1 MHGYARRR
9 AFTLLELLIAMVLAS
24 LLAVLTYAGLQ
35 LGLRS
40 WEVSERR
47 QQALESRYLTQALLR
62 RLLESPQQVLVRDPE
77 GELQMA
83 YRGQPD
89 NVIFIARLPQID
101 SSPQRYWL
109 QLAQSQAEDSP
120 NPHNWQL
127 LLRYLPYD
135 GYGSVDWQLL
145 GASLEMDAQQEVLLG
160 DLAEPLQFAYLEQRA
175 GREPNWQP
183 QWHQHEQ
190 LPALLRISSPR
201 EGALQLT
208 VGPREL
214 AHAIK
219 TVE

>member
-1 MHGYARRR
+1 MHGYAHRR

-62 RLLESPQQVLVRDPE
+62 RLLESPQQVLVRDLE

-89 NVIFIARLPQID
+89 GVIFIARLPQID
-101 SSPQRYWL
+101 NSPQRYWL
-109 QLAQSQAEDSP
+109 QLTQSQVEEGPPPRS
-120 NPHNWQL
+120 WQL

-135 GYGSVDWQLL
+135 GYGNVDWQLL
-145 GASLEMDAQQEVLLG
+145 GASLDLDAQQEILLD
-160 DLAEPLQFAYLEQRA
+160 DLVEPLQFAYLEQRSWR
-175 GREPNWQP
+175 GPDWQP
-183 QWHQHEQ
+183 QWQQHEQ

-201 EGALQLT
+201 EGKLQLI

-214 AHAIK
+214 AYAIK

>member
-47 QQALESRYLTQALLR
+47 QQMLESRYLTQALLR
-62 RLLESPQQVLVRDPE
+62 RLLESPQQVLVRDLE

-89 NVIFIARLPQID
+89 GVIFIARLPQID
-101 SSPQRYWL
+101 NSPQRYWL
-109 QLAQSQAEDSP
+109 QLTQSQVEEGPPPRS
-120 NPHNWQL
+120 WQL

-135 GYGSVDWQLL
+135 GYGNVDWQLL
-145 GASLEMDAQQEVLLG
+145 GASLELDAQQEILLD
-160 DLAEPLQFAYLEQRA
+160 DLSEPLQFAYLEQRA
-175 GREPNWQP
+175 GREPDWQP
-183 QWHQHEQ
+183 LWQQHEL

-201 EGALQLT
+201 EDELQLI

-214 AHAIK
+214 AYAIK

>member
-62 RLLESPQQVLVRDPE
+62 RLLESPQQVLVRDLE

-89 NVIFIARLPQID
+89 GVIFIARLPQID
-101 SSPQRYWL
+101 NSPQRYWL
-109 QLAQSQAEDSP
+109 QLTQTQTEEGP
-120 NPHNWQL
+120 NPGNWQL

-135 GYGSVDWQLL
+135 GYGNVDWQLL
-145 GASLEMDAQQEVLLG
+145 GASLDMDAQQEILLD
-160 DLAEPLQFAYLEQRA
+160 DLAEPLQFAYLEQRT
-175 GREPNWQP
+175 GREPDWQP
-183 QWHQHEQ
+183 QWQQHEQ
-190 LPALLRISSPR
+190 LPELLRISSPR
-201 EGALQLT
+201 EGELRLT

-214 AHAIK
+214 AYAIK

>member
-62 RLLESPQQVLVRDPE
+62 RLLESPQQVLVRDLE

-89 NVIFIARLPQID
+89 GVIFIARLPQVD
-101 SSPQRYWL
+101 NSPQRYWL
-109 QLAQSQAEDSP
+109 QLTQSQVEEGPPPRS
-120 NPHNWQL
+120 WQL

-135 GYGSVDWQLL
+135 GYGNVDWQLL
-145 GASLEMDAQQEVLLG
+145 GASLDLDAQQEILLD
-160 DLAEPLQFAYLEQRA
+160 DLTEPLQFAYLEQRA
-175 GREPNWQP
+175 GREPDWQP
-183 QWHQHEQ
+183 LWQQHEQ

-201 EGALQLT
+201 EDELQLI

-214 AHAIK
+214 AYAIK

>member
-1 MHGYARRR
+1 MHGYAHRR

-47 QQALESRYLTQALLR
+47 QQVLESRYLTQALLR
-62 RLLESPQQVLVRDPE
+62 RLLESPQQVLVRDLE

-89 NVIFIARLPQID
+89 GVIFIARLPQID
-101 SSPQRYWL
+101 NSPQRYWL
-109 QLAQSQAEDSP
+109 QLTQSQVEEGPPPRS
-120 NPHNWQL
+120 WQL

-135 GYGSVDWQLL
+135 GYGNVDWQLL
-145 GASLEMDAQQEVLLG
+145 GASLDLDAQQEILLD
-160 DLAEPLQFAYLEQRA
+160 DLTEPLQFAYLEQRA
-175 GREPNWQP
+175 GREPDWQP
-183 QWHQHEQ
+183 LWQQHEQ

-201 EGALQLT
+201 EDELQLI

-214 AHAIK
+214 AYAIK